1 MMTVGSLWWDTDT
14 HIHRGKKI
22 SRCANCKLLQRLRVR
37 TSFPY
42 ICRMLWFNS
51 HSLFSA
57 TLLFPFIKIWRDNE
71 TLKHHDNRTQTHA
84 NICII
89 GVCVYKIRAHRTYIT
104 TENIF
109 QFYWWNL
116 FGHHLIILR
125 HFIASARRHTFMS
138 SAWSRWNLVTDN
150 KMKVSMIY

>member
-1 MMTVGSLWWDTDT
+1 MTVGSLWWDTDT

-22 SRCANCKLLQRLRVR
+22 SRCVNCKLLQRLRVR

-84 NICII
+84 NICIV
-89 GVCVYKIRAHRTYIT
+89 GVCIQNTRTSNIHYNWEYLSILLMEFIWASFNNFTPFHRICKAAHIH
-104 TENIF
+104 EF
-109 QFYWWNL
+109 
-116 FGHHLIILR
+116 
-125 HFIASARRHTFMS
+125 
-138 SAWSRWNLVTDN
+138 
-150 KMKVSMIY
+150 SMITMKSGNR